1 MDMQLAGKKALVTGS
16 TAGIGYAIASAL
28 ASEGADVVING
39 RSPAAVE
46 QAQATL
52 KTETGHKVFGFSG
65 DLSTASA
72 AEQLIQDYPDID
84 ILINCLGRFQVKEWE
99 SITDADWMNL
109 FEFNVLGGA
118 RLARLYLPSMQSK
131 NWGRI
136 IFISSESAIQI
147 PTEMVHFG
155 VTKAAQVA
163 LSRGLA
169 EVTAGSGITVNTV
182 LPGPTK
188 TRDLTIFTKLHA
200 DSEGAFESFQKE
212 FFETRRPTSL
222 LKRFAESQ
230 EVASMVVY
238 LASPIASATTGA
250 TMRVEGGIIKSA
262 F

>member
-1 MDMQLAGKKALVTGS
+1 MDMQLVGKQALVTGS
-16 TAGIGYAIASAL
+16 TAGIGYAIASGL
-28 ASEGADVVING
+28 ASEGAEVIING
-39 RSPAAVE
+39 RSPDSVK
-46 QAQATL
+46 QAQSAIEN
-52 KTETGHKVFGFSG
+52 ETGHKVLGFCG

-72 AEQLIQDYPDID
+72 AEQLGKDYPAID
-84 ILINCLGRFQVKEWE
+84 ILVNCLGMFQVKEWQA
-99 SITDADWMNL
+99 ITDADWMKL

-118 RLARLYLPSMQSK
+118 RLSRLCLPYMQAK

-136 IFISSESAIQI
+136 IFVSSESAIQI

-155 VTKAAQVA
+155 VTKAAQIA

-188 TRDLTIFTKLHA
+188 TRDLNIFTALNA
-200 DSEGAFESFQKE
+200 DSEGAFESFQKD
-212 FFETRRPTSL
+212 FFENRRPTSL
-222 LKRFAESQ
+222 LKRFAAPK